1 MDISLAL
8 KRFSSLQTNTKK
20 SDSIWKPAN
29 GKSQI
34 RLVPYKFNKDN
45 PFIELYFHYNINNKT
60 YLSPMSFGRPDP
72 IVEFAEKLKRTG
84 DTDDWKAG
92 KKMEPKLRTF
102 APVIVRG
109 KESEGVKF
117 WGFGKTVYQDILGY
131 IADPDYGDITDPH
144 TGRDIV
150 LEVVSAEESNAA
162 YPTTTI
168 RVKPATSKILPD
180 AEAVTELLNAQKDIT
195 ELYSELSYAEL
206 KSVLENWLNPTAGA
220 NGDSDEVVA
229 ELEAPKP
236 KPSVSH
242 DLGGVVESKPV
253 VDKLPW
259 DEEEIVVT
267 QPSKPAPKA
276 VTPKDDVASAF
287 DDLFNN

>member
-34 RLVPYKFNKDN
+34 RLVPYKFNRDN

-60 YLSPMSFGRPDP
+60 YLSPISFGRPDP

-109 KESEGVKF
+109 KENEGVKF

-144 TGRDIV
+144 SGRDIV

-168 RVKPATSKILPD
+168 RVKPAVSKILPD

-236 KPSVSH
+236 KPSVAA
-242 DLGGVVESKPV
+242 ESKPV
-253 VDKLPW
+253 VDTLPW
-259 DEEEIVVT
+259 DDELPIT
-267 QPSKPAPKA
+267 PAPKA
-276 VTPKDDVASAF
+276 SVTTKDDVTSAF